1 MPAKLVDYAEY
12 KTLYTTMGWTF
23 KFDRA
28 TGRRDPKRGLVFDP
42 PMGTFSIKLFTK
54 VGAEVYQQI
63 RLMTPRAPKF
73 RGVSKTA
80 VYFKWEG
87 PDARDAVLVAADKI
101 RDDGYDVTV
110 TESVAATSGKYQIKL
125 SILNPQE

>member
-1 MPAKLVDYAEY
+1 MPASIVVYDEY
-12 KTLYTTMGWTF
+12 RRMYTRPGYTF
-23 KFDRA
+23 KLDRT
-28 TGRRDPKRGLVFDP
+28 TGRRDPKIEDVFDP

-54 VGAEVYQQI
+54 AGAEAYQQI

-87 PDARDAVLVAADKI
+87 LDARDAVLVAADKF
-101 RDDGYDVTV
+101 RDDGYDVAV
-110 TESVAATSGKYQIKL
+110 TESESTTNGKYQIKL